1 MTDAAAPPVPTAP
14 EPAPEPDENVSRG
27 ALVALLAIPA
37 AILGFVAV
45 AWVFSAAGGEFPVL
59 VIALAFLVPTVTAW
73 LYTKGAG
80 AKPGSAGRLWFI
92 LISLVAVVLGAAA
105 SLVATAYFAFTRVGG
120 DGGLFGSAF
129 ATTVGNK
136 LGSMDLVV
144 PLGIAV
150 VLGVVSIFLTLRQ
163 KTPAQ
168 P

>member
-1 MTDAAAPPVPTAP
+1 MSEVPAVLVPSAPT
-14 EPAPEPDENVSRG
+14 ENVSRG

-37 AILGFVAV
+37 AILAFVIV
-45 AWVFSAAGGEFPVL
+45 AWVFDLAGGTYPL
-59 VIALAFLVPTVTAW
+59 LAIAVAFLVPNITAW

-80 AKPGSAGRLWFI
+80 AKLSSAGRLWFI
-92 LISLVAVVLGAAA
+92 LISLVAVLLGAVA
-105 SLVATAYFAFTRVGG
+105 SVIATAYFAFTRVGG

-150 VLGVVSIFLTLRQ
+150 VLGIVSIFLTLRQ

-168 P
+168 T